1 MAGDDKDVSG
11 AIKAAAKLPESHDR
25 AVDGE
30 EPTMLRDGPAVA
42 PAEPAQAATT
52 PDSRRQIITAMRRL
66 SEGKRLEDGAVGE
79 LIAEGRR

>member
-11 AIKAAAKLPESHDR
+11 AIEAVAKLPESHNR

-30 EPTMLRDGPAVA
+30 EPTMMRDGAAVA

-52 PDSRRQIITAMRRL
+52 PGSRRQIITAMRSL
-66 SEGKRLEDGAVGE
+66 SEGKRLEDRTVSE